1 MLLLVHIRS
10 AALTSLAKKKKKVYI
25 FRIKYLSM
33 AFVFIN
39 GHAVAVFSN
48 KAIWS

>member
-1 MLLLVHIRS
+1 MLLLLVHIRS
-10 AALTSLAKKKKKVYI
+10 AALTSLAKKKKVYI

-39 GHAVAVFSN
+39 GHAVAVYSN

>member
-1 MLLLVHIRS
+1 MLLLLVHIRS
-10 AALTSLAKKKKKVYI
+10 AALTSLAKKKVYI

-39 GHAVAVFSN
+39 GHAVAVYSN